1 MPEELDAA
9 PLIDVARSRGCIV
22 YLPRIDR
29 RTRTIRFT
37 EADAASRANHL
48 GIEEPQGSRC
58 IGARWLDIVFL
69 PLVGFDERG
78 MRLGMGGGYYDRT
91 FAFRNLRA
99 TWRGPRLVGIA
110 YEFQRVP
117 PIERAWHDV
126 MLDAVVTEEGIAYK
140 HIS

>member
-99 TWRGPRLVGIA
+99 AWRGPRLIGIA

-117 PIERAWHDV
+117 TIERAWHDV